1 MSFYTQKNSPN
12 MDMNPATSGRVH
24 PCISN
29 AQRIDA
35 GGFRD
40 VDRNTGG
47 LTLSVFIAGNNS
59 R

>member
-1 MSFYTQKNSPN
+1 
-12 MDMNPATSGRVH
+12 MDMNPATSERVH

-47 LTLSVFIAGNNS
+47 ITLSVFIAGNNS